1 MEGGTSITMTFST
14 LVSTAVSG
22 VGSVITAVS
31 SDTTLMAVALV
42 MLAGAIGSLAFRTIK
57 RFVH

>member
-1 MEGGTSITMTFST
+1 MEGGTLINMGTIIT
-14 LVSTAVSG
+14 TAVSG

-31 SDTTLMAVALV
+31 SDSTLMAVAMV

>member
-1 MEGGTSITMTFST
+1 MEGGASMTLSSLIT
-14 LVSTAVSG
+14 TAVSG

-31 SDTTLMAVALV
+31 SDSTLMTVAMV
-42 MLAGAIGSLAFRTIK
+42 MLAGAIGGLAFRTIK